1 MEIFEGWPLP
11 VAVAALFVIVL
22 LRAGGT
28 YAIGRGSRAGVKRL
42 LERRGRM
49 APKFARAES
58 VIGRYGAPV
67 VALSFLTVGFQTA
80 VNLAA
85 GVMRMPLVKYLPALV
100 VGGLMW
106 ATLYGVLG
114 LATINAVVA
123 AAPRN
128 PLGAVLSG
136 LAVVGLLLLVEL
148 FTRRARAIG
157 GARSEAGGRSGTAG
171 RPVASDE
178 DGASSQA

>member
-11 VAVAALFVIVL
+11 AAIAVLFVIVL

-28 YAIGRGSRAGVKRL
+28 YALGRGSRAGVKRL

-49 APKFARAES
+49 APQLARAEA
-58 VIGRYGAPV
+58 VIERFGSPV

-85 GVMRMPLVKYLPALV
+85 GVLRMPLAKYIPALL
-100 VGGLMW
+100 VGGAMW

-114 LATINAVVA
+114 LATVNAILQA
-123 AAPRN
+123 AERN
-128 PLGAVLSG
+128 PVAAVLSVLGVAVLLG
-136 LAVVGLLLLVEL
+136 LIEFA
-148 FTRRARAIG
+148 TRRARAF
-157 GARSEAGGRSGTAG
+157 AAAQTDATEPRLPDEADAG
-171 RPVASDE
+171 QTE
-178 DGASSQA
+178 

>member
-11 VAVAALFVIVL
+11 AAIGTLFVIVL

-28 YAIGRGSRAGVKRL
+28 YALGRGSRAGVKRL

-49 APKFARAES
+49 APRLARAEA
-58 VIGRYGAPV
+58 VIERFGAPV

-85 GVMRMPLVKYLPALV
+85 GVLRMPLVKYIPALV
-100 VGGLMW
+100 VGGAAW

-114 LATINAVVA
+114 LATVNAIIQAAQRDPVAAIVSVLAVVA
-123 AAPRN
+123 
-128 PLGAVLSG
+128 VL
-136 LAVVGLLLLVEL
+136 VLLE
-148 FTRRARAIG
+148 FATRRARAIS
-157 GARSEAGGRSGTAG
+157 ARHADAVEPTLPDDPAPRAG
-171 RPVASDE
+171 
-178 DGASSQA
+178 

>member
-11 VAVAALFVIVL
+11 AAIAVLFVIVL

-28 YAIGRGSRAGVKRL
+28 YALGRGSRAGVKRL

-49 APKFARAES
+49 APQLARAEA
-58 VIGRYGAPV
+58 VIERYGSPV

-85 GVMRMPLVKYLPALV
+85 GVLRMPLVKYLPALI
-100 VGGLMW
+100 VGGAMW

-114 LATINAVVA
+114 LATVNAIMQAASQNPVAAILSALGVVA
-123 AAPRN
+123 
-128 PLGAVLSG
+128 L
-136 LAVVGLLLLVEL
+136 LALIE
-148 FTRRARAIG
+148 FTTRRARAF
-157 GARSEAGGRSGTAG
+157 AA
-171 RPVASDE
+171 
-178 DGASSQA
+178 SQADAAPPRLPDEADAGQTE

>member
-11 VAVAALFVIVL
+11 AAIGVLFVIVL

-42 LERRGRM
+42 MERRGRM
-49 APKFARAES
+49 APQLARAET
-58 VIGRYGAPV
+58 VIERFGAPV

-85 GVMRMPLVKYLPALV
+85 GVLRMPLVKYLPALV
-100 VGGLMW
+100 VGGAMW

-114 LATINAVVA
+114 LATVNAIIRAAQRDPVAAVLSALAVVA
-123 AAPRN
+123 
-128 PLGAVLSG
+128 
-136 LAVVGLLLLVEL
+136 LLVLIE
-148 FTRRARAIG
+148 FATRRARAF
-157 GARSEAGGRSGTAG
+157 AAAHATEAEADVRGDAG
-171 RPVASDE
+171 QTE
-178 DGASSQA
+178 

>member
-11 VAVAALFVIVL
+11 AAIGVLFVIVL

-42 LERRGRM
+42 MERRGRM
-49 APKFARAES
+49 APQLARAET
-58 VIGRYGAPV
+58 VIERFGAPV

-85 GVMRMPLVKYLPALV
+85 GVLRMPLVKYLPALV
-100 VGGLMW
+100 VGGAMW

-114 LATINAVVA
+114 LATVNAIIQAAQRDPVAAVVSALAVVA
-123 AAPRN
+123 
-128 PLGAVLSG
+128 
-136 LAVVGLLLLVEL
+136 LLVLIE
-148 FTRRARAIG
+148 FATRRARAF
-157 GARSEAGGRSGTAG
+157 AATHAKPPEAEADVREDAG
-171 RPVASDE
+171 QTE
-178 DGASSQA
+178 

>member
-1 MEIFEGWPLP
+1 MVEIFDGWPLP
-11 VAVAALFVIVL
+11 ATVAVLFVIVL

-28 YAIGRGSRAGVKRL
+28 YAIGRGSREGVRRL

-49 APKFARAES
+49 APKLERAEA

-85 GVMRMPLVKYLPALV
+85 GVLRMPLVKYLPALV
-100 VGGLMW
+100 VGGAMW

-114 LATINAVVA
+114 LATVNAIVA
-123 AAPRN
+123 AAQRN
-128 PLGAVLSG
+128 PVGAVLSV
-136 LAVVGLLLLVEL
+136 LAVVGLLLLVEVC
-148 FTRRARAIG
+148 TRRARAM
-157 GARSEAGGRSGTAG
+157 AQA
-171 RPVASDE
+171 PHDE
-178 DGASSQA
+178 DHPTPALHDDETTTQA